1 MEKNTPLICNL
12 SDTRHLHY
20 MPHSQYFKLSCHLEK
35 LRFAMYVKK
44 KELEGAALRVA
55 YTKLPRL
62 FAPSALSLG
71 QRGDVDT
78 RAGLRIRAHYV
89 RLSQASGMSRIL

>member
-1 MEKNTPLICNL
+1 MNN
-12 SDTRHLHY
+12 
-20 MPHSQYFKLSCHLEK
+20 Q
-35 LRFAMYVKK
+35 KK
-44 KELEGAALRVA
+44 KNEFEGAALCVA
-55 YTKLPRL
+55 HTKLSRP